1 MPMPCSLFAAS
12 RSRSLAMWKNAI
24 VHPGGREGVS
34 RNEVVKSLK
43 VLLAVAGLTPRN
55 AQRIE
60 RW

>member
-1 MPMPCSLFAAS
+1 
-12 RSRSLAMWKNAI
+12 MWKNAI

-60 RW
+60 RR